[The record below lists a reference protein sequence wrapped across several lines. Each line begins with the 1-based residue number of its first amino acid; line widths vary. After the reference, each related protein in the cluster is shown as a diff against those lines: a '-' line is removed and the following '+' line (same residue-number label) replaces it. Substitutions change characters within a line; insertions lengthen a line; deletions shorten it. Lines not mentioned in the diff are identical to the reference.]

1 MEAGGRVIGWSEVL
15 PPTGGVSIL
24 EHLWVEPGSMRAGVG
39 SRLFRYASG
48 RAVALGAAVME
59 WEAEPNAHGFYTRMG
74 GRPVR
79 TATSEWGRELT
90 VMAVDLD

>member
-1 MEAGGRVIGWSEVL
+1 VIGWTEVL
-15 PPTGGVSIL
+15 LPTAGVSIL

-39 SRLFRYASG
+39 SRLFRHAG
-48 RAVALGAAVME
+48 DRARALGAAVME
-59 WEAEPNAHGFYTRMG
+59 WEAEPNALGFYTRMG

-90 VMAVDLD
+90 VMAVGLDRA